1 MAVVVPTY
9 RRSQCLG
16 RCLRA
21 LSAQTR
27 LPDRIVVVARTNDR
41 ATLDEL
47 EHLRK
52 TGVGFELVRV
62 SRPGQAAAIEAGV
75 GSCSE
80 QVVATVDDDT
90 AASPDWLARLLSHY
104 EDDVGGVGGRDVI
117 EGGGPGTEIVV
128 GKVTWYGRVI
138 GNHHLGVGPPRDVD
152 ILKGVNM
159 SFRHDLWRRQF
170 SRQRARRAAEPRV
183 GNLSTR
189 SSAWL
194 AAHL

>member
-9 RRSQCLG
+9 RRSQCLA

-52 TGVGFELVRV
+52 TGIGFELVRV
-62 SRPGQAAAIEAGV
+62 SRPGKAAAIEAGV

-80 QVVATVDDDT
+80 QVVAMVDDDT

-117 EGGGPGTEIVV
+117 EGGGVPEQRSSSARSPGT
-128 GKVTWYGRVI
+128 
-138 GNHHLGVGPPRDVD
+138 
-152 ILKGVNM
+152 
-159 SFRHDLWRRQF
+159 
-170 SRQRARRAAEPRV
+170 AA
-183 GNLSTR
+183 
-189 SSAWL
+189 
-194 AAHL
+194 